1 MITCKDKINLSK
13 KMIRRALANNLNVKQ
28 VLEDILV
35 VLEFEHDEDEDEE

>member
-13 KMIRRALANNLNVKQ
+13 KMIRRALTNNLNVKE

-35 VLEFEHDEDEDEE
+35 ILEFEPDEDEDEE